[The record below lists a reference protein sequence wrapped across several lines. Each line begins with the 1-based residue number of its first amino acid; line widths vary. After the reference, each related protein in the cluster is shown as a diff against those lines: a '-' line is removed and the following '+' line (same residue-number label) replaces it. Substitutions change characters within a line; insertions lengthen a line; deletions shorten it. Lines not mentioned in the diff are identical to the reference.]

1 MAAAAPT
8 DPQLSATT
16 RKRMVARTA
25 ERVHVA
31 RVTLDEFVASAAALA
46 ADDAALLKRLRAAE
60 TARDRGVENLEE
72 ASAELMV
79 RPSLVP
85 IRPRADDHRVRSAT
99 LEQTCSVS
107 LAASTFVA
115 LRFDDAT

>member
-16 RKRMVARTA
+16 RKKMVARTA

-31 RVTLDEFVASAAALA
+31 RVTLDQFVASAAALA

-60 TARDRGVENLEE
+60 AARDRGVGSLEE
-72 ASAELMV
+72 ASAELTV
-79 RPSLVP
+79 GVLRWLISVP
-85 IRPRADDHRVRSAT
+85 APTTNMCVCA
-99 LEQTCSVS
+99 VS
-107 LAASTFVA
+107 
-115 LRFDDAT
+115 R